1 MFGKLKEIPDCL
13 LQGDHIHCRPVKNRP
28 MVEAVVVRTG
38 EEIPVT
44 DKVIV
49 CPARS
54 AASRCLIR
62 QKMSDNYCR
71 FPATKYI
78 IGPGA
83 DLKKL
88 DGYIKQK

>member
-49 CPARS
+49 CPVRS
-54 AASRCLIR
+54 AASCCLLR
-62 QKMSDNYCR
+62 AKMSDPHCLY
-71 FPATKYI
+71 PSTKYI
-78 IGPGA
+78 IGPGMA
-83 DLKKL
+83 EKKM
-88 DGYIKQK
+88 DGYI